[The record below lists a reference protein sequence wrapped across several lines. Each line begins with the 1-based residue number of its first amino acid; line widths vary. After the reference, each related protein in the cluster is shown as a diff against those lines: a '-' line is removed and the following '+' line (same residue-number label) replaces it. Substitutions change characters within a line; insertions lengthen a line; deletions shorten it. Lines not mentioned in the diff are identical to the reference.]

1 MAITFNEYEI
11 ELFCP
16 ECDEEFIVLGKQL
29 LKSADVPCPACK
41 QTFRVDVWDFH
52 AQWARIRKLL
62 GEL

>member
-1 MAITFNEYEI
+1 MVTFDEYEI

-29 LKSADVPCPACK
+29 TRSADALCPTCK
-41 QTFRVDVWDFH
+41 KTFRVDVWGFH

-62 GEL
+62 GEI